1 MTDKVGRPINRD
13 TENNIK
19 TSDVTKSYIRDNY
32 LIIWRSEIEE
42 NINMRNQYYI
52 KNLPSASRSG

>member
-1 MTDKVGRPINRD
+1 MYIKHPLCINLD
-13 TENNIK
+13 TINLDTKTNIK

-32 LIIWRSEIEE
+32 IESEMEE

-52 KNLPSASRSG
+52 KNFSISC